1 MQKLRIQDRVAAG
14 RVETLMWIMSAAFL
28 MVFCFSIHVKAADEI
43 PVIEKVQLI
52 NDRDI
57 EIYWSEE
64 VTGAGWVESQRIGS
78 ELVKQEQNYTVTVNG
93 EARELYYGYW
103 RYPEY
108 DNYEIEA
115 KGVVYYTQRDDTYH
129 PNYDANPKTT
139 LRLAE
144 PIADLTNLPEIKI
157 AIKGNVIKGRT
168 TDAFVPAQTVSVEKY
183 EPFYTQERT
192 LDCGVKVLGSA
203 KVREAAMDKAKEMLE
218 VLLAN
223 QTVANRMGD
232 AGCMMGLY
240 GEGEIG
246 YDIPEHRFDFDVE
259 YLYVEGFG
267 GTQLASICDANV
279 LRLNTGSYQT
289 GYPNESILTHEFA
302 HTVYNYGLS
311 ETQKQEWINIYNTST
326 GSGKWANSYA
336 GSNKDEYF
344 ATLSAI
350 WFNAMDDTDGE
361 WDGVRGPIN
370 TRAELKV
377 YDRAA
382 YDFLANIYVSDQ
394 YLPSP
399 WQNGS
404 IPDNYTWPG
413 AEEDQDCKVTFIYG
427 NGMANSVQDVKK
439 GSKVT
444 KPAGTPERNGYT
456 FKGWYLGTQLYDFN
470 SEVTADIT
478 LEAKWDEIKVNKVAF
493 IYNNGMADATQT
505 IKEGDK
511 VTKPAA
517 PKKKGYTFT
526 GWYLGTQQYDF
537 NSIVTDNLTLQAKWQ
552 KVTVKKTSLS
562 SVKAQKGRKVLVKIR
577 KQKGVKGYKITYA
590 KNKKLTKSAKVT
602 YTTSLKKTLKLKKG
616 TYYIGVQAYKTDS
629 TGKKVTGKM
638 SAVKKVKVK

>member
-1 MQKLRIQDRVAAG
+1 MQRQKIQERGAAG
-14 RVETLMWIMSAAFL
+14 QIETFMWILFAAAL
-28 MVFCFSIHVKAADEI
+28 MVFCFSIHVKAADDV
-43 PVIEKVQLI
+43 PTVEKVQLI

-64 VTGAGWVESQRIGS
+64 VTGAGWVESQRVGT
-78 ELVKQEQNYTVTVNG
+78 ELVKQEQNYSVTVNG
-93 EARELYYGYW
+93 ETRELYYGYW

-115 KGVVYYTQRDDTYH
+115 KGVVYYTQRDEINH

-144 PIADLTNLPEIKI
+144 PIADLVNLPEIKI
-157 AIKGNVIKGRT
+157 TIKGNVIRGKT
-168 TDAFVPAQTVSVEKY
+168 INALVPAQTIKVEKY
-183 EPFYTQERT
+183 EPFYTQVRT

-223 QTVANRMGD
+223 ETVANRMGD

-246 YDIPEHRFDFDVE
+246 YDIPEHRFDFDVN

-279 LRLNTGSYQT
+279 LRLNTGNYQT

-311 ETQKQEWINIYNTST
+311 ETQQQEWIEIYNTST

-350 WFNAMDDTDGE
+350 WFNVMDDTTDGT
-361 WDGVRGPIN
+361 WNGIRGPIN
-370 TRAELKV
+370 TRAELKA

-382 YDFLANIYVSDQ
+382 YDFLEKIYVSDR
-394 YLPSP
+394 YLPAP

-404 IPDNYTWPG
+404 VPDNYTFPG
-413 AEEDQDCKVTFIYG
+413 VEEEPGGSTNPGENTDPGG
-427 NGMANSVQDVKK
+427 NANPGED
-439 GSKVT
+439 T
-444 KPAGTPERNGYT
+444 DP
-456 FKGWYLGTQLYDFN
+456 
-470 SEVTADIT
+470 
-478 LEAKWDEIKVNKVAF
+478 
-493 IYNNGMADATQT
+493 
-505 IKEGDK
+505 GDK
-511 VTKPAA
+511 TDPVVKNYAVRFICNNKTQDLVQIVREGQKASRPAA
-517 PKKKGYTFT
+517 PKKKGYTFI
-526 GWYLGTQQYDF
+526 GWYLGAQQYNF
-537 NSIVTDNLTLQAKWQ
+537 NRGVTANLTLQAKWE
-552 KVTVKKTSLS
+552 KVKVARTSLS
-562 SVKAQKGRKVLVKIR
+562 SVKAQKGKKVLVKWK
-577 KQKGVKGYKITYA
+577 KQRGVKGYKITYA
-590 KNKKLTKSAKVT
+590 KNRKLTKST
-602 YTTSLKKTLKLKKG
+602 RTIYITSLKKTLRLKKG

>member
-1 MQKLRIQDRVAAG
+1 MQKQKIQERGAAG
-14 RVETLMWIMSAAFL
+14 RIETFMWILFAAAL
-28 MVFCFSIHVKAADEI
+28 MVFCFSIHVKAADGV
-43 PVIEKVQLI
+43 PAVEKVQLI

-64 VTGAGWVESQRIGS
+64 VTGAGWVDSRRVGS
-78 ELVKQEQNYTVTVNG
+78 ELVRQEQNYTVTVNG
-93 EARELYYGYW
+93 KIRELYYGYW

-108 DNYEIEA
+108 DNYEIEE
-115 KGVVYYTQRDDTYH
+115 KGVVYYTQRDDTYF
-129 PNYDANPKTT
+129 PDYNANPKTT

-144 PIADLTNLPEIKI
+144 PIEDLTSLPEIKI
-157 AIKGNVIKGRT
+157 AIKGNVIKGKT
-168 TDAFVPAQTVSVEKY
+168 TNSFVPEQTVAVEKY

-192 LDCGVKVLGSA
+192 LECGVKVLGSA

-223 QTVANRMGD
+223 ETVANRMGD
-232 AGCMMGLY
+232 AGFMMGLY

-246 YDIPEHRFDFDVE
+246 YDIPEHRFDFDVN

-289 GYPNESILTHEFA
+289 NYPNESILIHEFA
-302 HTVYNYGLS
+302 HTVYNFGLS
-311 ETQKQEWINIYNTST
+311 EAQQQEWIDIYNDSTS
-326 GSGKWANSYA
+326 SGKWANSYA

-350 WFNAMDDTDGE
+350 WFNVMDDTTDGT

-370 TRAELKV
+370 TRAELKT

-382 YDFLANIYVSDQ
+382 YDFLEKIYVSDR
-394 YLPSP
+394 YLPAP

-404 IPDNYTWPG
+404 VPDNYTLPG
-413 AEEDQDCKVTFIYG
+413 TEEEPG
-427 NGMANSVQDVKK
+427 
-439 GSKVT
+439 GST
-444 KPAGTPERNGYT
+444 NP
-456 FKGWYLGTQLYDFN
+456 
-470 SEVTADIT
+470 
-478 LEAKWDEIKVNKVAF
+478 
-493 IYNNGMADATQT
+493 
-505 IKEGDK
+505 GDK
-511 VTKPAA
+511 TDPVVKNYAVRFICNNKTQDLVQMVREGQKASRPAA
-517 PKKKGYTFT
+517 PKKKGYTFI
-526 GWYLGTQQYDF
+526 GWYLGTQQYNF
-537 NSIVTDNLTLQAKWQ
+537 NRGVTANLTLQAKWE
-552 KVTVKKTSLS
+552 KVKIARTSLS
-562 SVKAQKGRKVLVKIR
+562 SVKVQKGKKVLVKWK

-590 KNKKLTKSAKVT
+590 KNRKLTKST
-602 YTTSLKKTLKLKKG
+602 RTIYTTSLKKTLKLKKG